1 MISHHLTKHRP
12 HRSFAYGIGTLS
24 LSFVLLLSA
33 CQTNKDIRRDQ
44 EVQKLRSELNQV
56 RTDKGDVDNVAE
68 ELKMEI
74 AKTNNLVEERAFQQ
88 KQLVEDLKREMANYV
103 SRIAILEA
111 KLQEMEA
118 AERNQERDRE
128 QKRVAEKAKPPTY
141 DQAKKLYDEGR
152 YEEAIDIFK
161 GVLRARSGK
170 PEDAKKSQFFLGES
184 FYASREYASA
194 ALEFSE
200 FKKQYPKD
208 TLVPLAIY
216 RQANAFRTVGKP
228 KEAKLFY
235 QELIE
240 RFPKNSFAQKAKA
253 EMKKLK

>member
-1 MISHHLTKHRP
+1 MISHHLPKHLP
-12 HRSFAYGIGTLS
+12 HRSLGLGGGVFFLVS
-24 LSFVLLLSA
+24 VLLLSA
-33 CQTNKDIRRDQ
+33 CQTNKDIRREQ

-68 ELKMEI
+68 ELKMEV

-88 KQLVEDLKREMANYV
+88 KQQIEELKREMGNYV

-111 KLQEMEA
+111 KLQEMEN
-118 AERNQERDRE
+118 AERNQERERE
-128 QKRVAEKAKPPTY
+128 QKRVVEKARPPTY
-141 DQAKKLYDEGR
+141 EQAKKLYDDGR

-170 PEDAKKSQFFLGES
+170 PDEAKKSQFFLGES

-253 EMKKLK
+253 EMKRLK